1 MSTTNNSLSILSKSG
16 SWIRGNPGRFAC
28 MLIVAVL
35 YGLLLA
41 CIVQPDYE
49 GFMAA
54 ALMINFLVPPVLLI
68 INIAAACFRKSTW
81 KFPLGC
87 VSGLTPA
94 AVRSDPRVR
103 RRSLREGRRLHL
115 DWRMAAFMG
124 LHGANRILHAG
135 IHRILIRGIRLG
147 ATHQALP
154 AGASVAHQVVALPPV
169 GDGYVGAAVR
179 MRLCGCSHDG
189 EVAAT
194 PGRKT
199 RF

>member
-87 VSGLTPA
+87 V
-94 AVRSDPRVR
+94 AVSLPLLFALIHGFEGGPCAKADVCTSIGGWQLSWGCMEQIGYFMLVFTVFSFVGFALVR
-103 RRSLREGRRLHL
+103 
-115 DWRMAAFMG
+115 
-124 LHGANRILHAG
+124 
-135 IHRILIRGIRLG
+135 LI
-147 ATHQALP
+147 ALP

-169 GDGYVGAAVR
+169 GDGYAGAAVR